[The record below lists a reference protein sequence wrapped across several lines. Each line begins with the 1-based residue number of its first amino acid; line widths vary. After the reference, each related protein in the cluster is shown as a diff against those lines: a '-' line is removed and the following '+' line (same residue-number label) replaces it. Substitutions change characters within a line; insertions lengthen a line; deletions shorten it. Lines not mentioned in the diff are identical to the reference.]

1 MKFMK
6 FSRLYFA
13 ISLALIL
20 PGLFS
25 LIKWGLVP
33 GVDFAGGT
41 VIEFRVESGD
51 GQKILETANN
61 LEGEWNIGWDEE
73 NQTLRLEGEAIDRN
87 KFESLRDELAAST
100 QAELTELQFATV
112 GPKLGQELVRKTM
125 LAVFLA
131 AVGILAYVGWQF
143 KDWRFGISAVL
154 AMFHD
159 TVILLGVFSLLGHY
173 AGVEVDVLFVT
184 AVLTTLSFSVHDTV
198 VVFDRIRESQR
209 QFPRQKLEVLA
220 DKAIAE
226 TIVRSLNNSLTIVFM
241 LVALLLLGGDSI
253 KWFVVALLVGTLAG
267 TYSSTF
273 TAAPLLVVWER
284 CLGKRKK

>member
-6 FSRLYFA
+6 FRRLYFA

-20 PGLFS
+20 PSLFS

-41 VIEFRVESGD
+41 VIEFGVESGD

-112 GPKLGQELVRKTM
+112 GPKLGRELVRKTM

-209 QFPRQKLEVLA
+209 QFTHQKLEVLA

-241 LVALLLLGGDSI
+241 LVALLLLGGASI

-273 TAAPLLVVWER
+273 TAVPLLVVWENW
-284 CLGKRKK
+284 LEKRKK